1 MRNGLLGSIAAL
13 VTGATLAFGQ
23 VPAGPT
29 GPAGPAASALTPNPL
44 EPVPMG
50 PSTMGT
56 SPAMSEPIGFMAGPD
71 GYSAG
76 PSEPQLN
83 AERASAQLDYL
94 LWWLKPWGPVYPL
107 VSVGTTGPSGA
118 LTGPGSSTIV
128 GPGNFELNPF
138 SGLRFTLDYWC
149 CSDRR
154 VGLEF
159 SGFVLEQRS
168 QHIIFGFGDQ
178 VVARPVIDANTG
190 IPQSELV
197 AFPGKFTG
205 GLQVS
210 ALSQLWGYEANIKFK
225 LWCDECRS
233 LTLLAGFRYMDLAER
248 LDIQQRTTLLPGNT
262 VFFYGLLFAA
272 PAEIDIADT
281 FQTRNQYYFQ
291 QIGLQGEWRF
301 HRWVASWSWK
311 FNYGVDRQTEVVNGN
326 STLILNPN
334 TPNAIASTVPG
345 GLLALTSN
353 IGRRHHNEFAVMPEG
368 AFQLGYRLLRST
380 DLVIGYQF
388 GYLSRSIRP
397 GHQFSPAISPTLLP
411 TSAMFSSPGGV
422 FSPAPIFAQSDMWVQ
437 GVNFGVHVHF

>member
-13 VTGATLAFGQ
+13 VAAGLAWGQ
-23 VPAGPT
+23 PPASPT
-29 GPAGPAASALTPNPL
+29 GPASPAASALTPNSP

-56 SPAMSEPIGFMAGPD
+56 TLVTPEPIGFMAGPN
-71 GYSAG
+71 GYGAE
-76 PSEPQLN
+76 PSEPQLSG
-83 AERASAQLDYL
+83 ERASAQVDYL

-107 VSVGTTGPSGA
+107 VSVGTTGPKGA
-118 LTGPGSSTIV
+118 ISGPGTSTIV

-138 SGLRFTLDYWC
+138 SGGRFTLDYWC
-149 CSDRR
+149 HSDRR
-154 VGLEF
+154 VGVEF

-168 QHIIFGFGDQ
+168 QHIIYGFGDQ
-178 VVARPVIDANTG
+178 IVARPVIDANTG
-190 IPQSELV
+190 IPESELV
-197 AFPGKFTG
+197 AAPGFATG
-205 GLQVS
+205 GLQVT
-210 ALSQLWGYEANIKFK
+210 AKSQLWGYEANLKLK
-225 LWCDECRS
+225 LWCDECRDLIL
-233 LTLLAGFRYMDLAER
+233 LTGFRYMDLAER

-262 VFFYGLLFAA
+262 VSFYGMVFGA

-281 FQTRNQYYFQ
+281 FQTRNQYYFN
-291 QIGLQGEWRF
+291 QIGLQGDWRF

-311 FNYGVDRQTEVVNGN
+311 FAYGIDHQTEVVNGN

-334 TPNAIASTVPG
+334 TPNAVASTVPG

-353 IGRRHHNEFAVMPEG
+353 IGRRHHNEFTVMPEG
-368 AFQLGYRLLRST
+368 AFQLGYRLLPST

-388 GYLSRSIRP
+388 AYLSRSIRP
-397 GHQFSPAISPTLLP
+397 GNQFSPAISPTLLP